1 MRLVN
6 ASGSQCSYPPSRR
19 QASVSFL
26 PLPVQRSPAS
36 SAQSSDTRA
45 GLYLQP
51 RRGSAHGMGS
61 SASGSAHGTEPP
73 LLSSSP
79 APPPGTGRFSA
90 WDCGARTPA
99 RESCEYALRTGR
111 TWEEAAPG
119 NPLPGSHRQS
129 QRGTAEPG
137 GGRGGHGC
145 RQCWQSSRNCR
156 ASEASGRGSPILEV
170 ASVKPSPYQTKS
182 TSPRRLGEPPLM
194 LLADHCRNLSESRF
208 SSRMP
213 VSSRVLLPLGPPV
226 KDHVCL
232 FTQI

>member
-170 ASVKPSPYQTKS
+170 GETEVAAHSSSARTRSPPACSPAASPPRLGA
-182 TSPRRLGEPPLM
+182 SPRALPTPA
-194 LLADHCRNLSESRF
+194 LASTGS
-208 SSRMP
+208 
-213 VSSRVLLPLGPPV
+213 VSLVSGQRV
-226 KDHVCL
+226 HA
-232 FTQI
+232 F